1 MLKQVQHDRNIMN
14 KKISI
19 LGCGWLGLPLA
30 KSLLS
35 KGYKVK
41 GSTTS
46 ESKLEVLEN
55 AGISP
60 FQIQLEEHQ
69 IIGNIEEFLKE
80 TDVLVIDIPPG
91 LRKAISPTPEMT
103 FVNKVKTL
111 IPFIEKSDVQKVIFV
126 SSTSVYGDSN
136 NFSTSLEVTEETQP
150 NPDTESGKQLAIAEA
165 LLQSN
170 SYFKTTVIRF
180 GGLLGDDRHP
190 VKFLAGRTNIE
201 NPEAPVNMIQRE
213 DCIGII
219 EEILKH
225 SEASEQHDNWE
236 WNQTFNAVSP
246 QHPTRK
252 DYYHKKADILNLPL
266 PTFAENS
273 ESKGKIISSKKVE
286 TILGYSFQK
295 EI

>member
-1 MLKQVQHDRNIMN
+1 MN
-14 KKISI
+14 KISI

-35 KGYKVK
+35 KGYEVK

-46 ESKLEVLEN
+46 ESKLEVLKN
-55 AGISP
+55 AGILP
-60 FQIQLEEHQ
+60 FQIQLEENQ
-69 IIGNIEEFLKE
+69 IIGTIEDFLKE
-80 TDVLVIDIPPG
+80 TDALVIDIPPG
-91 LRKAISPTPEMT
+91 LRREVSSSQEMT

-111 IPFIEKSDVQKVIFV
+111 IPFIEKSGIQKVIFV
-126 SSTSVYGDSN
+126 SSTSVYGDS
-136 NFSTSLEVTEETQP
+136 FPIVEITEETKP
-150 NPDTESGKQLAIAEA
+150 NPDTESGKQLVIVET

-170 SYFKTTVIRF
+170 LHFKTTVIRF

-190 VKFLAGRTNIE
+190 IKFFAGRTNVE
-201 NPEAPVNMIQRE
+201 NPHAPVNMIERE

-219 EEILKH
+219 EETLKQV
-225 SEASEQHDNWE
+225 QHDNWGE
-236 WNQTFNAVSP
+236 TFNAVAP

-252 DYYHKKADILNLPL
+252 AYYHKKAEIFNLPL
-266 PTFAENS
+266 PTFAEDS
-273 ESKGKIISSKKVE
+273 ESKGKIISGEKVE

>member
-1 MLKQVQHDRNIMN
+1 MGI
-14 KKISI
+14 KISI

-35 KGYKVK
+35 KGHEIK

-46 ESKLEVLEN
+46 ESKLDVLKN

-60 FQIQLEEHQ
+60 FQIQLESHQ
-69 IIGNIEEFLKE
+69 IIGTIEDFLKE
-80 TDVLVIDIPPG
+80 TNVLVIDIPPG
-91 LRKAISPTPEMT
+91 LRREFSTSLEMT

-111 IPFIEKSDVQKVIFV
+111 IPFIEKSGIQKVVFV
-126 SSTSVYGDSN
+126 SSTSVYGDG
-136 NFSTSLEVTEETQP
+136 FQIVEITEETQP
-150 NPDTESGKQLAIAEA
+150 NPDTESGKQLVIAETI
-165 LLQSN
+165 LQSN

-190 VKFLAGRTNIE
+190 IKFLAGRTNVE
-201 NPEAPVNMIQRE
+201 NPDAPVNMIQRE

-219 EEILKH
+219 EEILKQV
-225 SEASEQHDNWE
+225 QHDNWE
-236 WNQTFNAVSP
+236 WNQTFNAVAP

-252 DYYHKKADILNLPL
+252 AYYHKKAEIFNLPL
-266 PTFAENS
+266 PTFAEDS
-273 ESKGKIISSKKVE
+273 KSKGKIISSKKVE

-295 EI
+295 QI

>member
-1 MLKQVQHDRNIMN
+1 MKEER
-14 KKISI
+14 KKIAI

-35 KGYKVK
+35 KGYEVK

-46 ESKLEVLEN
+46 ESKLDLLKN

-69 IIGNIEEFLKE
+69 IIGNIEDFLKE
-80 TDVLVIDIPPG
+80 TNVLVIDIPPG
-91 LRKAISPTPEMT
+91 LRKETSTSNEMT
-103 FVNKVKTL
+103 FVNKIKNL
-111 IPFIEKSDVQKVIFV
+111 IPFIEKSGIQKVVFV
-126 SSTSVYGDSN
+126 SSTSVYGDS
-136 NFSTSLEVTEETQP
+136 FPIVEITEETQP
-150 NPDTESGKQLAIAEA
+150 NPDTESGKQLVIAET

-170 SYFKTTVIRF
+170 PNFKTMVIRF

-190 VKFLAGRTNIE
+190 VKFLAGRTNVE
-201 NPEAPVNMIQRE
+201 NPEAPVNMIHSE

-219 EEILKH
+219 EKVLDF
-225 SEASEQHDNWE
+225 ARDDNWE
-236 WNQTFNAVSP
+236 WNQTFNAVAP

-252 DYYHKKADILNLPL
+252 AYYHKKAENLNLPL

-273 ESKGKIISSKKVE
+273 ESKGKIISSEKVE

>member
-1 MLKQVQHDRNIMN
+1 MKKER
-14 KKISI
+14 KKIAI

-35 KGYKVK
+35 KGYEVK

-46 ESKLEVLEN
+46 ESKLEVLKN

-60 FQIQLEEHQ
+60 FQIQLEEDQ
-69 IIGNIEEFLKE
+69 IIGNMEEFLKE
-80 TDVLVIDIPPG
+80 TNVLVIDIPPG
-91 LRKAISPTPEMT
+91 LRRETSSSNEMS
-103 FVNKVKTL
+103 FINKVKTF

-126 SSTSVYGDSN
+126 SSTSVYGDS
-136 NFSTSLEVTEETQP
+136 FPIVEITEDTQP
-150 NPDTESGKQLAIAEA
+150 NPDTESGKQLVIAET

-170 SYFKTTVIRF
+170 PHFKTTVIRF

-190 VKFLAGRTNIE
+190 VKFLAGRTNVE
-201 NPEAPVNMIQRE
+201 NPVAPVNMIQRE

-219 EEILKH
+219 EKILK
-225 SEASEQHDNWE
+225 QVQYDNWE
-236 WNQTFNAVSP
+236 WNQTFNAVAP

-252 DYYHKKADILNLPL
+252 AYYYKKAELFNLPL

-286 TILGYSFQK
+286 TILDYSFKK

>member
-1 MLKQVQHDRNIMN
+1 MN

-30 KSLLS
+30 KSLLA
-35 KGYKVK
+35 KGYEVK

-46 ESKLEVLEN
+46 ESKLEVLKN
-55 AGISP
+55 VGISP
-60 FQIQLEEHQ
+60 FQIQLDAHQ
-69 IIGNIEEFLKE
+69 IIGNMEDFLKE
-80 TDVLVIDIPPG
+80 TNVLVIDIPPG
-91 LRKAISPTPEMT
+91 LRRETSTSNEMQ
-103 FVNKVKTL
+103 FVNKIKNL
-111 IPFIEKSDVQKVIFV
+111 IPYIEKSGIQKVVFV
-126 SSTSVYGDSN
+126 SSTSVYGDS
-136 NFSTSLEVTEETQP
+136 FPIVEITEETQP
-150 NPDTESGKQLAIAEA
+150 NPDTESGKQLVIAET

-170 SYFKTTVIRF
+170 PNFKTMVIRF
-180 GGLLGDDRHP
+180 GGLLGEDRHP
-190 VKFLAGRTNIE
+190 VRFLAGRTNVE

-213 DCIGII
+213 DCIGVI
-219 EEILKH
+219 EEILK
-225 SEASEQHDNWE
+225 QVQNDNWE
-236 WNQTFNAVSP
+236 WNQTFNAVAP

-252 DYYHKKADILNLPL
+252 AYYHKKADILNLPL

>member
-1 MLKQVQHDRNIMN
+1 MN

-46 ESKLEVLEN
+46 ESKLEILEN
-55 AGISP
+55 AGVLP
-60 FQIQLEEHQ
+60 FQIQLEENQ
-69 IIGNIEEFLKE
+69 IIGTIEDFLKE

-91 LRKAISPTPEMT
+91 LRRETSASNEMT
-103 FVNKVKTL
+103 FVSKIKTL
-111 IPFIEKSDVQKVIFV
+111 IPFIEKSGVQKVIFA
-126 SSTSVYGDSN
+126 SSTSVYGDS
-136 NFSTSLEVTEETQP
+136 FPIVEITEETQP
-150 NPDTESGKQLAIAEA
+150 NPDTESGKQLAIAET

-170 SYFKTTVIRF
+170 PHFKTTVIRF
-180 GGLLGDDRHP
+180 GGLLGEDRHP
-190 VKFLAGRTNIE
+190 VKFLAGRTNVE
-201 NPEAPVNMIQRE
+201 NPDAPVNMIQRE
-213 DCIGII
+213 DCI
-219 EEILKH
+219 EITEKVLNFTRD
-225 SEASEQHDNWE
+225 DNWE
-236 WNQTFNAVSP
+236 WNQIFNAVAP

-252 DYYHKKADILNLPL
+252 AYYHKKAEILNLPL

-273 ESKGKIISSKKVE
+273 ESKGKIISSEKVE

>member
-1 MLKQVQHDRNIMN
+1 MN

-35 KGYKVK
+35 KGYEVK

-46 ESKLEVLEN
+46 ESKLVMLKN

-69 IIGNIEEFLKE
+69 VIGNIEAFLKE
-80 TDVLVIDIPPG
+80 TDVLIIDIPPG
-91 LRKAISPTPEMT
+91 LRRETSTFNEMS
-103 FVNKVKTL
+103 FVNKIKTL
-111 IPFIEKSDVQKVIFV
+111 IPFIEKSGIQKVVFV
-126 SSTSVYGDSN
+126 SSTSVYGDS
-136 NFSTSLEVTEETQP
+136 FPIVEITEETKP
-150 NPDTESGKQLAIAEA
+150 NPDTESGKQLVVAET

-170 SYFKTTVIRF
+170 TNFKTTVIRF

-190 VKFLAGRTNIE
+190 VKFLAGRTNVE
-201 NPEAPVNMIQRE
+201 NPDAPVNMIQRE

-219 EEILKH
+219 EKVLDF
-225 SEASEQHDNWE
+225 ARNDNWE
-236 WNQTFNAVSP
+236 WNLTFNAVAP

-252 DYYHKKADILNLPL
+252 AYYHKKAENLNLPL
-266 PTFAENS
+266 PIFAENL

>member
-1 MLKQVQHDRNIMN
+1 MSGR
-14 KKISI
+14 
-19 LGCGWLGLPLA
+19 A
-30 KSLLS
+30 KSRPL
-35 KGYKVK
+35 YV
-41 GSTTS
+41 
-46 ESKLEVLEN
+46 
-55 AGISP
+55 
-60 FQIQLEEHQ
+60 
-69 IIGNIEEFLKE
+69 
-80 TDVLVIDIPPG
+80 D
-91 LRKAISPTPEMT
+91 
-103 FVNKVKTL
+103 
-111 IPFIEKSDVQKVIFV
+111 
-126 SSTSVYGDSN
+126 
-136 NFSTSLEVTEETQP
+136 FSTSLEVTEETQP

-190 VKFLAGRTNIE
+190 VKFLAGKTNIE
-201 NPEAPVNMIQRE
+201 NPNAPVNMIQRE

-219 EEILKH
+219 EKILKQV
-225 SEASEQHDNWE
+225 QHDNWGE
-236 WNQTFNAVSP
+236 TFNAVAP

-252 DYYHKKADILNLPL
+252 AYYHKKAELFNLPL

>member
-1 MLKQVQHDRNIMN
+1 MKEER
-14 KKISI
+14 KKIAI

-30 KSLLS
+30 KSLLV
-35 KGYKVK
+35 KGYEIK

-46 ESKLEVLEN
+46 ESKLEVFKN

-69 IIGNIEEFLKE
+69 IIGNMEDFLKE

-91 LRKAISPTPEMT
+91 LRRETSTSNEMT

-111 IPFIEKSDVQKVIFV
+111 IPFIEKSGAQKVIFV
-126 SSTSVYGDSN
+126 SSTSVYGDS
-136 NFSTSLEVTEETQP
+136 FPIVKITEETQP
-150 NPDTESGKQLAIAEA
+150 NPDTESGKQLVIAET

-170 SYFKTTVIRF
+170 PHFKTTVIRF
-180 GGLLGDDRHP
+180 GGLLGEDRHP
-190 VKFLAGRTNIE
+190 VKFLAGRANVE
-201 NPEAPVNMIQRE
+201 NPDAPVNMIQRE
-213 DCIGII
+213 DCIGVI
-219 EEILKH
+219 EKALDFARDD
-225 SEASEQHDNWE
+225 SWE
-236 WNQTFNAVSP
+236 WNQTFNAVAP

-252 DYYHKKADILNLPL
+252 AYYHKKAENLNLPL

-273 ESKGKIISSKKVE
+273 ESKGKMISSKKIE

>member
-1 MLKQVQHDRNIMN
+1 MN
-14 KKISI
+14 KISI

-30 KSLLS
+30 KTLLS
-35 KGYKVK
+35 KGYEIK

-46 ESKLEVLEN
+46 ENKLDVLKN
-55 AGISP
+55 AGILP
-60 FQIQLEEHQ
+60 FQIQLEKHQ
-69 IIGNIEEFLKE
+69 IIGNMEDFLKE

-91 LRKAISPTPEMT
+91 LRREISSSLEMT
-103 FVNKVKTL
+103 FVNKIKTL
-111 IPFIEKSDVQKVIFV
+111 IPFIEKSEIQKVVFV
-126 SSTSVYGDSN
+126 SSTSVYGDS
-136 NFSTSLEVTEETQP
+136 FPIVEITEETKP
-150 NPDTESGKQLAIAEA
+150 NPDTESGKQLVIAET

-170 SYFKTTVIRF
+170 PHFKTTVIRF

-190 VKFLAGRTNIE
+190 VKFLAGRTYVE
-201 NPEAPVNMIQRE
+201 NPDALVNMIQRE

-219 EEILKH
+219 EEILKQV
-225 SEASEQHDNWE
+225 QHDNWE
-236 WNQTFNAVSP
+236 WNQTFNAVAP

-252 DYYHKKADILNLPL
+252 SYYHKKAEILNLPL

-273 ESKGKIISSKKVE
+273 ESKGKIISSEKVE

>member
-1 MLKQVQHDRNIMN
+1 MKEE
-14 KKISI
+14 KEKIAI

-35 KGYKVK
+35 KGYEVK

-46 ESKLEVLEN
+46 ESKLNVLKN

-60 FQIQLEEHQ
+60 FQIKLEAHK
-69 IIGNIEEFLKE
+69 IIGTIEDFLKE

-91 LRKAISPTPEMT
+91 LRRAISSSQEMT
-103 FVNKVKTL
+103 FVNKIKIL
-111 IPFIEKSDVQKVIFV
+111 IPFIEKSGIQKVIFV
-126 SSTSVYGDSN
+126 SSTSVYSDS
-136 NFSTSLEVTEETQP
+136 FPIVEITEETKP
-150 NPDTESGKQLAIAEA
+150 NPDTESGKQLVIAES

-170 SYFKTTVIRF
+170 SHFKTIIIRF

-190 VKFLAGRTNIE
+190 IKFLAGRTNVE
-201 NPEAPVNMIQRE
+201 NPNAPVNMIERE

-219 EEILKH
+219 EKVLDF
-225 SEASEQHDNWE
+225 ARDANWE
-236 WNQTFNAVSP
+236 WNQTFNAVAP
-246 QHPTRK
+246 QHPSRTA
-252 DYYHKKADILNLPL
+252 YYHKKAELFHLPL
-266 PTFAENS
+266 PTFVENLA
-273 ESKGKIISSKKVE
+273 SKGKIISSKKVE

>member
-1 MLKQVQHDRNIMN
+1 M
-14 KKISI
+14 KKEEREKIAI

-35 KGYKVK
+35 KRYEVA

-46 ESKLEVLEN
+46 ESKLEVLKN
-55 AGISP
+55 AGIFP
-60 FQIQLEEHQ
+60 FQIQLDENE
-69 IIGNIEEFLKE
+69 IIGNIQEFLKE

-91 LRKAISPTPEMT
+91 LRRQLSTSNEMT

-111 IPFIEKSDVQKVIFV
+111 IPFIEKSSIQKVIFV

-190 VKFLAGRTNIE
+190 VKFLAGRTNVE
-201 NPEAPVNMIQRE
+201 NAEAPVNMIQRE

-219 EEILKH
+219 KEILKQV
-225 SEASEQHDNWE
+225 QHDNWE
-236 WNQTFNAVSP
+236 WNQTFNAVAP

-252 DYYHKKADILNLPL
+252 EYYHKKAKNLNLPL
-266 PTFAENS
+266 PIFAENL

>member
-1 MLKQVQHDRNIMN
+1 MN
-14 KKISI
+14 KISI

-35 KGYKVK
+35 KSYEVK

-46 ESKLEVLEN
+46 ESKLEVLKN
-55 AGISP
+55 AGILP
-60 FQIQLEEHQ
+60 FQIQLEENQ
-69 IIGNIEEFLKE
+69 IIGTIEDFLKE

-91 LRKAISPTPEMT
+91 LRRDFSTSLEMT
-103 FVNKVKTL
+103 FVNKIKTL
-111 IPFIEKSDVQKVIFV
+111 IAIIEKSEIQKVIFV
-126 SSTSVYGDSN
+126 SSTSVYGDS
-136 NFSTSLEVTEETQP
+136 FPIVEITEETKP
-150 NPDTESGKQLAIAEA
+150 NPDTESGKQLVIAET

-170 SYFKTTVIRF
+170 SHFKTTVIRF

-190 VKFLAGRTNIE
+190 VKFLAGRTNVE
-201 NPEAPVNMIQRE
+201 NPDAPVNMIERE

-219 EEILKH
+219 ERALDF
-225 SEASEQHDNWE
+225 ARDDNWK
-236 WNQTFNAVSP
+236 WNQTFNAVAP

-252 DYYHKKADILNLPL
+252 EYYHKKAQILNLPL
-266 PTFAENS
+266 PIFAENL

>member
-1 MLKQVQHDRNIMN
+1 MGI
-14 KKISI
+14 KISI

-35 KGYKVK
+35 KGYEVK

-46 ESKLEVLEN
+46 ESKFDVLKN

-69 IIGNIEEFLKE
+69 VIGTIEDFLKE

-91 LRKAISPTPEMT
+91 LRREISTSNEMT

-111 IPFIEKSDVQKVIFV
+111 IPFIEKSGIQKVVFV
-126 SSTSVYGDSN
+126 SSTSVYGDV
-136 NFSTSLEVTEETQP
+136 FPIVEIREETKP
-150 NPDTESGKQLAIAEA
+150 NPDTESGKQLAITET

-170 SYFKTTVIRF
+170 SHFKTTVIRF

-190 VKFLAGRTNIE
+190 IKFLAGRTNVE
-201 NPEAPVNMIQRE
+201 NPDAPVNMIERE

-219 EEILKH
+219 EKILKY
-225 SEASEQHDNWE
+225 SETSEQHDNWGE
-236 WNQTFNAVSP
+236 TFNAVAP

-252 DYYHKKADILNLPL
+252 AYYHKKAEIFNLPL
-266 PTFAENS
+266 PTFAEDS
-273 ESKGKIISSKKVE
+273 ESKGKIISSEKVE

>member
-1 MLKQVQHDRNIMN
+1 MGI
-14 KKISI
+14 KISI

-35 KGYKVK
+35 KGHEIK

-46 ESKLEVLEN
+46 ESKLDVLKN

-60 FQIQLEEHQ
+60 FQIQLESHQ
-69 IIGNIEEFLKE
+69 IIGTIEDFLKE
-80 TDVLVIDIPPG
+80 TNVLVIDIPPG
-91 LRKAISPTPEMT
+91 LRREFSTSLEMT

-111 IPFIEKSDVQKVIFV
+111 IPFIEKSGIQKVIFV
-126 SSTSVYGDSN
+126 SSTSVYGDG
-136 NFSTSLEVTEETQP
+136 FPIVEITEVTKP
-150 NPDTESGKQLAIAEA
+150 NPDTESGKQLVIAET

-170 SYFKTTVIRF
+170 PHFKTTVIRF

-190 VKFLAGRTNIE
+190 IKFLAGRTNVE
-201 NPEAPVNMIQRE
+201 NPNAPVNMIERE

-219 EEILKH
+219 EEILKQV
-225 SEASEQHDNWE
+225 QHDNWE
-236 WNQTFNAVSP
+236 WNQTFNAVAP

-252 DYYHKKADILNLPL
+252 AYYHKKAEIFNLPL
-266 PTFAENS
+266 PTFAEDS

>member
-1 MLKQVQHDRNIMN
+1 MKEER
-14 KKISI
+14 KKIAI

-46 ESKLEVLEN
+46 ESKLEVLKN

-60 FQIQLEEHQ
+60 FQIQLEAHQ
-69 IIGNIEEFLKE
+69 IIGNIEDFLKE

-91 LRKAISPTPEMT
+91 LRRETSTSNEMT
-103 FVNKVKTL
+103 FVNKIKTL
-111 IPFIEKSDVQKVIFV
+111 IPFIEKSGVQKVIFV
-126 SSTSVYGDSN
+126 SSTSVYGD
-136 NFSTSLEVTEETQP
+136 NFPIVEITEETKP
-150 NPDTESGKQLAIAEA
+150 NPDTESGKQLVIAET

-170 SYFKTTVIRF
+170 PHFKTTVIRF

-219 EEILKH
+219 EKVLDF
-225 SEASEQHDNWE
+225 ARNDNWE
-236 WNQTFNAVSP
+236 WNQTFNAVAP

-252 DYYHKKADILNLPL
+252 TYYHKKAENLNLPL

-273 ESKGKIISSKKVE
+273 ESKGKIISSEKVE

>member
-1 MLKQVQHDRNIMN
+1 MKEER
-14 KKISI
+14 KKIAI
-19 LGCGWLGLPLA
+19 LGCGWLGLSLA

-35 KGYKVK
+35 KGYEVK

-46 ESKLEVLEN
+46 ESKLDVLKN

-69 IIGNIEEFLKE
+69 IIGTIEDFLKE

-91 LRKAISPTPEMT
+91 LRREITTSQEMT

-111 IPFIEKSDVQKVIFV
+111 IPFIEKSGIQKVVFV
-126 SSTSVYGDSN
+126 SSTSVYGDG
-136 NFSTSLEVTEETQP
+136 FQIVEITEETQP
-150 NPDTESGKQLAIAEA
+150 NPDTESGKQLVIAETI
-165 LLQSN
+165 LQSN

-190 VKFLAGRTNIE
+190 IKFLAGRTNVE
-201 NPEAPVNMIQRE
+201 NPDAPVNMIQRE

-219 EEILKH
+219 EEILKQV
-225 SEASEQHDNWE
+225 QHDNWE
-236 WNQTFNAVSP
+236 WNQTFNAVAP

-252 DYYHKKADILNLPL
+252 VYYHKKAEVLNLPL

>member
-1 MLKQVQHDRNIMN
+1 MGI
-14 KKISI
+14 KISI

-35 KGYKVK
+35 KGHEIK

-46 ESKLEVLEN
+46 ESKLDVLKN

-60 FQIQLEEHQ
+60 FQIQLESHQ
-69 IIGNIEEFLKE
+69 IIGTIEDFLKE
-80 TDVLVIDIPPG
+80 TNVLVIDIPPG
-91 LRKAISPTPEMT
+91 LRREFSTSLEMT

-111 IPFIEKSDVQKVIFV
+111 IPFIEKSGIQKVVFV
-126 SSTSVYGDSN
+126 SSTSVYGDG
-136 NFSTSLEVTEETQP
+136 FQIVEITEETQP
-150 NPDTESGKQLAIAEA
+150 NPDTESGKQLVIAETI
-165 LLQSN
+165 LQSN

-190 VKFLAGRTNIE
+190 IKFLAGRTNVE
-201 NPEAPVNMIQRE
+201 NPDAPVNMIQRE

-219 EEILKH
+219 EEILKQV
-225 SEASEQHDNWE
+225 QHDNWE
-236 WNQTFNAVSP
+236 WNQTFNAVAP

-252 DYYHKKADILNLPL
+252 AYYHKKAEIFNLPL
-266 PTFAENS
+266 PTFAEDS
-273 ESKGKIISSKKVE
+273 ESKGKIISSEKVE

>member
-1 MLKQVQHDRNIMN
+1 MKEER
-14 KKISI
+14 KKIAI

-46 ESKLEVLEN
+46 ESKLEILEN
-55 AGISP
+55 AGVLP
-60 FQIQLEEHQ
+60 FQIQLEENQ
-69 IIGNIEEFLKE
+69 IIGTIEDFLKE

-91 LRKAISPTPEMT
+91 LRRETSASNEMT
-103 FVNKVKTL
+103 FVSKIKTL
-111 IPFIEKSDVQKVIFV
+111 IPFIEKSGVQKVIFV
-126 SSTSVYGDSN
+126 SSTSVYGDS
-136 NFSTSLEVTEETQP
+136 FPIVEITEETQP
-150 NPDTESGKQLAIAEA
+150 NPDTESGKQLAITET

-170 SYFKTTVIRF
+170 PHFKTTVIRF
-180 GGLLGDDRHP
+180 GGLLGEDRHP

-201 NPEAPVNMIQRE
+201 NSNAPVNMIQRE

-219 EEILKH
+219 EKVLDF
-225 SEASEQHDNWE
+225 ARNDNWE
-236 WNQTFNAVSP
+236 WNQTFNAVAP

-252 DYYHKKADILNLPL
+252 TYYHKKAENLNLPL

-273 ESKGKIISSKKVE
+273 ESKGKIISSEKVE

>member
-1 MLKQVQHDRNIMN
+1 MKEER
-14 KKISI
+14 KKIAI

-46 ESKLEVLEN
+46 ESKLDLLKN

-69 IIGNIEEFLKE
+69 IIGNIEDFLKE
-80 TDVLVIDIPPG
+80 TNVLVIDIPPG
-91 LRKAISPTPEMT
+91 LRRETSTSKEMT
-103 FVNKVKTL
+103 FVNKIKNL
-111 IPFIEKSDVQKVIFV
+111 IPFIEKSDVQKVVFV
-126 SSTSVYGDSN
+126 SSTSVYGDS
-136 NFSTSLEVTEETQP
+136 FPIVEITEETQP
-150 NPDTESGKQLAIAEA
+150 NPDTESGKQLVIAET

-170 SYFKTTVIRF
+170 PNFKTMVIRF

-190 VKFLAGRTNIE
+190 VKFLAGRTNVE
-201 NPEAPVNMIQRE
+201 NPEAPVNMIHSE

-219 EEILKH
+219 EKVLDF
-225 SEASEQHDNWE
+225 ARDDNWE
-236 WNQTFNAVSP
+236 WNQTFNAVAP

-252 DYYHKKADILNLPL
+252 AYYHKKAENLNLPL

-273 ESKGKIISSKKVE
+273 ESKGKIISSEKVE

>member
-1 MLKQVQHDRNIMN
+1 MKEERE
-14 KKISI
+14 KIAI

-35 KGYKVK
+35 KRYEVA

-46 ESKLEVLEN
+46 ENKLEVLKN
-55 AGISP
+55 AGIFP
-60 FQIQLEEHQ
+60 FQIQLDENE
-69 IIGNIEEFLKE
+69 IIGNIQDFLKE

-91 LRKAISPTPEMT
+91 LRRQISTSNEMT

-111 IPFIEKSDVQKVIFV
+111 IPFIEKSKIKKVVFV
-126 SSTSVYGDSN
+126 SSTSVYGDR
-136 NFSTSLEVTEETQP
+136 FPILEITEATPP
-150 NPDTESGKQLAIAEA
+150 NPDTENGKQLVIAET

-170 SYFKTTVIRF
+170 PHFKTTVIRF

-190 VKFLAGRTNIE
+190 VKFLAGKTNIE
-201 NPEAPVNMIQRE
+201 NPDAPVNMIVRE

-219 EEILKH
+219 EKILKQV
-225 SEASEQHDNWE
+225 QHDNWGE
-236 WNQTFNAVSP
+236 TFNAVAP
-246 QHPTRK
+246 QHLTRK
-252 DYYHKKADILNLPL
+252 AYYHKKAKILNLPL
-266 PTFAENS
+266 PTFTENS

-286 TILGYSFQK
+286 IILGYSFQK

>member
-1 MLKQVQHDRNIMN
+1 MN

-30 KSLLS
+30 KSLLA
-35 KGYKVK
+35 KGYEVK

-46 ESKLEVLEN
+46 ESKLEVLKN
-55 AGISP
+55 AGILP
-60 FQIQLEEHQ
+60 FQIQLEEYQ
-69 IIGNIEEFLKE
+69 IIGSIEDFLKE
-80 TDVLVIDIPPG
+80 TDVLIIDIPPG
-91 LRKAISPTPEMT
+91 LRREISSLEEMT
-103 FVNKVKTL
+103 FVNKIRTL
-111 IPFIEKSDVQKVIFV
+111 IPFIEKSGIKKVIFV
-126 SSTSVYGDSN
+126 SSTSVYGDG
-136 NFSTSLEVTEETQP
+136 FPIVEITEETKP
-150 NPDTESGKQLAIAEA
+150 NPDTESGKQLAIAET

-170 SYFKTTVIRF
+170 LNFKTTVIRF

-190 VKFLAGRTNIE
+190 AKFLAGRTNVE

-219 EEILKH
+219 KEILKQV
-225 SEASEQHDNWE
+225 QHDNWE
-236 WNQTFNAVSP
+236 WNQTFNAVAP

-252 DYYHKKADILNLPL
+252 AYYHKKAEILNLPL
-266 PTFAENS
+266 PTFAEDS
-273 ESKGKIISSKKVE
+273 ESKGKIISSEKVE